1 MSIAEGVWSAAVIVV
16 SIEFLL
22 FALHPLGGFQYYITY
37 LLLPTYSLD
46 NDMNFLNRLSK
57 PFLGLAIISSLF
69 GQVIAAPD
77 TDWPKKPIVAVL
89 SFPAGGSTDVF
100 ARAVTAPLGEAL
112 GQAIVIENKP
122 GAGGMIGLGAAAKA
136 APDGY
141 TIHFSAMTN
150 QSISQA
156 LFKNPPADLTKD
168 FAPIALVGTIPHLIV
183 VNPTVPAKNLSE
195 LITFIKSK
203 KGDFN
208 YASQGNGSLSHLES
222 TLFMQRIGATGTHI
236 PYKGSSF
243 ALPDL
248 IAGNTLMMFDSV
260 TASLPHIQSGKLR
273 PIAIAAAERSPLMPN
288 VPTLGQDGM
297 KQFDVENF
305 YAVYVPKGT
314 SPAIIAKLEREIR
327 KILTNPD
334 FKARLATQG
343 IHPQFANSEQLTVI
357 TQSEHDKWAKAVKSA
372 NIKID

>member
-1 MSIAEGVWSAAVIVV
+1 MNYFK
-16 SIEFLL
+16 FLL
-22 FALHPLGGFQYYITY
+22 ISICG
-37 LLLPTYSLD
+37 
-46 NDMNFLNRLSK
+46 LSAISNS
-57 PFLGLAIISSLF
+57 GLAAS
-69 GQVIAAPD
+69 D
-77 TDWPKKPIVAVL
+77 TDWPKKPIVAIV

-100 ARAVTAPLGEAL
+100 ARGVTAPLSEAL
-112 GQAIVIENKP
+112 GQSIVVDNKP
-122 GAGGMIGLGAAAKA
+122 GAGGMIGLQAAAKA

-141 TIHFSAMTN
+141 TIHISALTN
-150 QSISQA
+150 QSISTA
-156 LFKNPPADLTKD
+156 LFKNPPADLQKD
-168 FAPIALVGTIPHLIV
+168 FAPVALIGTIPHLIV
-183 VNPTVPAKNLSE
+183 VNPTVPAKNLPE
-195 LITFIKSK
+195 LIAFIKSK

-327 KILTNPD
+327 RILTNPD
-334 FKARLATQG
+334 FKARMASQG
-343 IHPQFANSEQLTVI
+343 IHPQFANSEKLSEI
-357 TQSEHDKWAKAVKSA
+357 TADEANKWTQAVKSA
-372 NIKID
+372 NVKVD

>member
-1 MSIAEGVWSAAVIVV
+1 MNLLKS
-16 SIEFLL
+16 LL
-22 FALHPLGGFQYYITY
+22 FGVFG
-37 LLLPTYSLD
+37 LLV
-46 NDMNFLNRLSK
+46 
-57 PFLGLAIISSLF
+57 ISNSA
-69 GQVIAAPD
+69 IAASE
-77 TDWPKKPIVAVL
+77 TDWPKKSIVAIV
-89 SFPAGGSTDVF
+89 SFPAGGSTDIF
-100 ARAVTAPLGEAL
+100 ARSVTAPLAEAL
-112 GQAIVIENKP
+112 GQSIVVENKP

-141 TIHFSAMTN
+141 TIHISALTN
-150 QSISQA
+150 QSISSA
-156 LFKNPPADLTKD
+156 LFKNPPADLQKD
-168 FAPIALVGTIPHLIV
+168 FAPVALIGTIPHLIV
-183 VNPTVPAKNLSE
+183 VNPSVPAKNLPE
-195 LITFIKSK
+195 LIAFIKSK
-203 KGDFN
+203 KGNFN

-314 SPAIIAKLEREIR
+314 PPAIITKLEKEIR
-327 KILTNPD
+327 MAPLDTKRKN
-334 FKARLATQG
+334 
-343 IHPQFANSEQLTVI
+343 
-357 TQSEHDKWAKAVKSA
+357 
-372 NIKID
+372 

>member
-1 MSIAEGVWSAAVIVV
+1 MNYFK
-16 SIEFLL
+16 FLL
-22 FALHPLGGFQYYITY
+22 ISICG
-37 LLLPTYSLD
+37 
-46 NDMNFLNRLSK
+46 LSAISNS
-57 PFLGLAIISSLF
+57 GLAAS
-69 GQVIAAPD
+69 D
-77 TDWPKKPIVAVL
+77 TDWPKKPIVAIV

-100 ARAVTAPLGEAL
+100 ARGVTAPLSEAL
-112 GQAIVIENKP
+112 GQSIVVDNKP
-122 GAGGMIGLGAAAKA
+122 GAGGMIGLQAAAKA

-141 TIHFSAMTN
+141 TIHISALTN
-150 QSISQA
+150 QSISTA
-156 LFKNPPADLTKD
+156 LFKNPPADLQKD
-168 FAPIALVGTIPHLIV
+168 FAPVALIGTIPHLIV
-183 VNPTVPAKNLSE
+183 VNPTVPAKNLPE
-195 LITFIKSK
+195 LIAFIKSK

-314 SPAIIAKLEREIR
+314 STAIIAKLEREIR
-327 KILTNPD
+327 RILTNPD
-334 FKARLATQG
+334 FKARMASQG
-343 IHPQFANSEQLTVI
+343 IHPQFANSEKLSEI
-357 TQSEHDKWAKAVKSA
+357 TADEANKWTQAVKSA
-372 NIKID
+372 NVKVD

>member
-1 MSIAEGVWSAAVIVV
+1 MHYFKSLI
-16 SIEFLL
+16 
-22 FALHPLGGFQYYITY
+22 LG
-37 LLLPTYSLD
+37 S
-46 NDMNFLNRLSK
+46 
-57 PFLGLAIISSLF
+57 LGLLTLSNVAL
-69 GQVIAAPD
+69 AASD
-77 TDWPKKPIVAVL
+77 TDWPKKPIVAIV
-89 SFPAGGSTDVF
+89 SFPAGGSTDIF
-100 ARAVTAPLGEAL
+100 ARSVTAPLAEAL
-112 GQAIVIENKP
+112 GQSIVVENKP
-122 GAGGMIGLGAAAKA
+122 GAGGMIGLQAAAKA

-141 TIHFSAMTN
+141 TINISALTN
-150 QSISQA
+150 QSISSA
-156 LFKNPPADLTKD
+156 LFKNPPADLQKD
-168 FAPIALVGTIPHLIV
+168 FVPVALIGTIPHLIV
-183 VNPTVPAKNLSE
+183 VNPSVPAKNLPE
-195 LITFIKSK
+195 LIAFIKSK

-314 SPAIIAKLEREIR
+314 SPVIIAKLEKEIR

-334 FKARLATQG
+334 FKARMAAQG
-343 IHPQFANSEQLTVI
+343 IHPQFANSEKLSEI
-357 TQSEHDKWAKAVKSA
+357 TASEASKWEEVVKSA
-372 NIKID
+372 NVKVD

>member
-1 MSIAEGVWSAAVIVV
+1 MNYFK
-16 SIEFLL
+16 FLL
-22 FALHPLGGFQYYITY
+22 ISICG
-37 LLLPTYSLD
+37 
-46 NDMNFLNRLSK
+46 LSAISNS
-57 PFLGLAIISSLF
+57 GLAAS
-69 GQVIAAPD
+69 D
-77 TDWPKKPIVAVL
+77 TDWPKKPIIAIV

-100 ARAVTAPLGEAL
+100 ARGVTAPLSEAL
-112 GQAIVIENKP
+112 GQSIVVDNKP
-122 GAGGMIGLGAAAKA
+122 GAGGMIGLQAAAKA

-141 TIHFSAMTN
+141 TIHISALTN
-150 QSISQA
+150 QSISTA
-156 LFKNPPADLTKD
+156 LFKNPPADLQKD
-168 FAPIALVGTIPHLIV
+168 FAPVALIGTIPHLIV
-183 VNPTVPAKNLSE
+183 VNPTVPAKNLPE
-195 LITFIKSK
+195 LIAFIKSK

-327 KILTNPD
+327 RILTNPD
-334 FKARLATQG
+334 FKARMASQG
-343 IHPQFANSEQLTVI
+343 IHPQFANSEKLSEI
-357 TQSEHDKWAKAVKSA
+357 TADEANKWTQAVKSA
-372 NIKID
+372 NVKVD

>member
-1 MSIAEGVWSAAVIVV
+1 MNYLKSLLISIFG
-16 SIEFLL
+16 L
-22 FALHPLGGFQYYITY
+22 
-37 LLLPTYSLD
+37 
-46 NDMNFLNRLSK
+46 
-57 PFLGLAIISSLF
+57 LAISNNGL
-69 GQVIAAPD
+69 AAPD
-77 TDWPKKPIVAVL
+77 TDWPKKPIVAIV
-89 SFPAGGSTDVF
+89 SFPAGGSTDIF
-100 ARAVTAPLGEAL
+100 ARSVTAPLAEAL
-112 GQAIVIENKP
+112 GQSIVVENKP
-122 GAGGMIGLGAAAKA
+122 GAGGMIGLQAAAKA
-136 APDGY
+136 TPDGY
-141 TIHFSAMTN
+141 TVHISALTN
-150 QSISQA
+150 QSIATA
-156 LFKNPPADLTKD
+156 LFKNPPADLQKD
-168 FAPIALVGTIPHLIV
+168 FAPVALIGTIPHLIV
-183 VNPTVPAKNLSE
+183 INPTVPAKNLPE
-195 LITFIKSK
+195 LIAFIKYK
-203 KGDFN
+203 RGDFN

-327 KILTNPD
+327 RILTNPD
-334 FKARLATQG
+334 FKARMASQG
-343 IHPQFANSEQLTVI
+343 IHPQFANSEKLSEI
-357 TQSEHDKWAKAVKSA
+357 TADEANKWTQAVKSA
-372 NIKID
+372 NVKVD

>member
-1 MSIAEGVWSAAVIVV
+1 
-16 SIEFLL
+16 
-22 FALHPLGGFQYYITY
+22 
-37 LLLPTYSLD
+37 
-46 NDMNFLNRLSK
+46 MNTLKRFSK
-57 PFLGLAIISSLF
+57 PLLGLAALIGLF
-69 GQVIAAPD
+69 GQVTAAPD
-77 TDWPKKPIVAVL
+77 ADWPKKSVVAIL
-89 SFPAGGSTDVF
+89 SFPPGGSTDAF
-100 ARAVTAPLGEAL
+100 ARAVSVPLGEAL
-112 GQAIVIENKP
+112 GQPIVIENKP

-141 TIHFSAMTN
+141 TIHISALTN

-168 FAPIALVGTIPHLIV
+168 FAPVALLGTIPHLIV
-183 VNPTVPAKNLSE
+183 VNPSVPAKNLPE

-222 TLFMQRIGATGTHI
+222 ALFMQRIGATGTHI
-236 PYKGSSF
+236 PYKGSAF

-273 PIAIAAAERSPLMPN
+273 PIAIAASDRSPLMPN
-288 VPTLGQDGM
+288 VPTLAQDGM

-305 YAVYVPKGT
+305 FAVY
-314 SPAIIAKLEREIR
+314 
-327 KILTNPD
+327 
-334 FKARLATQG
+334 
-343 IHPQFANSEQLTVI
+343 
-357 TQSEHDKWAKAVKSA
+357 
-372 NIKID
+372 

>member
-1 MSIAEGVWSAAVIVV
+1 MTILKSL
-16 SIEFLL
+16 FLS
-22 FALHPLGGFQYYITY
+22 TY
-37 LLLPTYSLD
+37 TL
-46 NDMNFLNRLSK
+46 
-57 PFLGLAIISSLF
+57 LGLLSTAF
-69 GQVIAAPD
+69 AAPE
-77 TDWPKKPIVAVL
+77 TDWPKKPMVAIV
-89 SFPAGGSTDVF
+89 SFPAGGSTDIF
-100 ARAVTAPLGEAL
+100 ARSVTAPLAEAL
-112 GQAIVIENKP
+112 GQSIVVENKP
-122 GAGGMIGLGAAAKA
+122 GAGGMIGLQAAAKA

-141 TIHFSAMTN
+141 TIHISALTN
-150 QSISQA
+150 QSISSA
-156 LFKNPPADLTKD
+156 LFKNPPADLQKD
-168 FAPIALVGTIPHLIV
+168 FVPVALIGTIPHLIV
-183 VNPTVPAKNLSE
+183 VNPTVPAKNLPE
-195 LITFIKSK
+195 LIAFIKSK

-305 YAVYVPKGT
+305 YAVFLPKGT
-314 SPAIIAKLEREIR
+314 SPAIVGKLEREIR

-334 FKARLATQG
+334 FKARMAAQG
-343 IHPQFANSEQLTVI
+343 IHPQFANSEKLAEI
-357 TQSEHDKWAKAVKSA
+357 TAEEANKWTKVVKSA
-372 NIKID
+372 NIKVD

>member
-1 MSIAEGVWSAAVIVV
+1 MNLLKSILFSAVGVLTLNNSA
-16 SIEFLL
+16 L
-22 FALHPLGGFQYYITY
+22 
-37 LLLPTYSLD
+37 
-46 NDMNFLNRLSK
+46 
-57 PFLGLAIISSLF
+57 
-69 GQVIAAPD
+69 AAPE
-77 TDWPKKPIVAVL
+77 TDWPKKPIVAIV
-89 SFPAGGSTDVF
+89 SFPAGGSTDIF
-100 ARAVTAPLGEAL
+100 ARSVTAPLAEAL
-112 GQAIVIENKP
+112 GQSVVVENKP
-122 GAGGMIGLGAAAKA
+122 GAGGMIGLQAAAKA

-141 TIHFSAMTN
+141 TIHISALTN
-150 QSISQA
+150 QSISSA
-156 LFKNPPADLTKD
+156 LFKNPPAELQKD
-168 FAPIALVGTIPHLIV
+168 FAPVALIGTIPHLIV
-183 VNPTVPAKNLSE
+183 VNPSVPAKNLPE
-195 LITFIKSK
+195 LIAFIKSK

-305 YAVYVPKGT
+305 YAVYLPKGT

-334 FKARLATQG
+334 FKARMATQG
-343 IHPQFANSEQLTVI
+343 IHPQFANSEKLAEI
-357 TQSEHDKWAKAVKSA
+357 TAEEANKWTKVVKSA
-372 NIKID
+372 NIKVD

>member
-1 MSIAEGVWSAAVIVV
+1 MRYFKSLI
-16 SIEFLL
+16 
-22 FALHPLGGFQYYITY
+22 LG
-37 LLLPTYSLD
+37 S
-46 NDMNFLNRLSK
+46 
-57 PFLGLAIISSLF
+57 LGLLTLSNLAL
-69 GQVIAAPD
+69 AAPD
-77 TDWPKKPIVAVL
+77 TDWPKKPIVAIV
-89 SFPAGGSTDVF
+89 SFPAGGSTDIF
-100 ARAVTAPLGEAL
+100 ARSVTAPLAEAL
-112 GQAIVIENKP
+112 GQSIVVENKP
-122 GAGGMIGLGAAAKA
+122 GAGGMIGLQAGAKA

-141 TIHFSAMTN
+141 TINISALTN
-150 QSISQA
+150 QSISSA
-156 LFKNPPADLTKD
+156 LFKNPPADLQKD
-168 FAPIALVGTIPHLIV
+168 FVPVALIGTIPHLIV
-183 VNPTVPAKNLSE
+183 VNPSVPAKNLPE
-195 LITFIKSK
+195 LIAFIKSK

-273 PIAIAAAERSPLMPN
+273 PIAIAAAERSPLLPN

-314 SPAIIAKLEREIR
+314 SPVIIAKLEKEIR

-334 FKARLATQG
+334 FKARMAAQG
-343 IHPQFANSEQLTVI
+343 IHPQFANSEKLSEI
-357 TQSEHDKWAKAVKSA
+357 TASEASKWDKAVKSA
-372 NIKID
+372 NVKVD

>member
-1 MSIAEGVWSAAVIVV
+1 MTIFKS
-16 SIEFLL
+16 
-22 FALHPLGGFQYYITY
+22 
-37 LLLPTYSLD
+37 LLLISCTLLS
-46 NDMNFLNRLSK
+46 FL
-57 PFLGLAIISSLF
+57 SSAF
-69 GQVIAAPD
+69 AAPE
-77 TDWPKKPIVAVL
+77 TDWPKKPIVAIL
-89 SFPAGGSTDVF
+89 AFPAGGSTDIF
-100 ARAVTAPLGEAL
+100 ARSVTAPLAEAL
-112 GQAIVIENKP
+112 GQSIVVENKP
-122 GAGGMIGLGAAAKA
+122 GAGGMIGLQAASKA
-136 APDGY
+136 VPDGY
-141 TIHFSAMTN
+141 TIHISALTN
-150 QSISQA
+150 QSISSA
-156 LFKNPPADLTKD
+156 LFKNPPADLQKD
-168 FAPIALVGTIPHLIV
+168 FVPVALIGTVPHLIV
-183 VNPTVPAKNLSE
+183 INPSVPAKNLPE
-195 LITFIKSK
+195 LIAYIKSK

-314 SPAIIAKLEREIR
+314 SPAIVAKLEREIR

-334 FKARLATQG
+334 FKARMAAQG
-343 IHPQFANSEQLTVI
+343 IHPEFANSEKLAEI
-357 TQSEHDKWAKAVKSA
+357 TANEANKWGKVVKSA
-372 NIKID
+372 NIKVD

>member
-1 MSIAEGVWSAAVIVV
+1 MKSLKRA
-16 SIEFLL
+16 FFPLL
-22 FALHPLGGFQYYITY
+22 P
-37 LLLPTYSLD
+37 LLLSSICSL
-46 NDMNFLNRLSK
+46 
-57 PFLGLAIISSLF
+57 LGTSAL
-69 GQVIAAPD
+69 AAPD

-100 ARAVTAPLGEAL
+100 ARAVMAPLGEAL
-112 GQAIVIENKP
+112 GQSIVIENKP
-122 GAGGMIGLGAAAKA
+122 GAGGMIGLQAAAKA

-150 QSISQA
+150 QTISQA
-156 LFKNPPADLTKD
+156 LFKNPPADLRKD
-168 FAPIALVGTIPHLIV
+168 FEPVALVGTVPHLIV
-183 VNPTVPAKNLSE
+183 INPNVPAKNLPE
-195 LITFIKSK
+195 LIAFIKSK

-334 FKARLATQG
+334 FKARMATQG
-343 IHPQFANSEQLTVI
+343 IHPQFANSQKLAEI
-357 TQSEHDKWAKAVKSA
+357 TAEEHAKWEKVVKSA
-372 NIKID
+372 NIKVD

>member
-1 MSIAEGVWSAAVIVV
+1 MRYFKSLI
-16 SIEFLL
+16 
-22 FALHPLGGFQYYITY
+22 LG
-37 LLLPTYSLD
+37 S
-46 NDMNFLNRLSK
+46 
-57 PFLGLAIISSLF
+57 LGLLTLSNLAL
-69 GQVIAAPD
+69 AASD
-77 TDWPKKPIVAVL
+77 TDWPKKPIVAIV
-89 SFPAGGSTDVF
+89 SFPAGGSTDIF
-100 ARAVTAPLGEAL
+100 ARSVTAPLAEAL
-112 GQAIVIENKP
+112 GQSIVVENKP
-122 GAGGMIGLGAAAKA
+122 GAGGMIGLQAAAKS

-141 TIHFSAMTN
+141 TINISALTN
-150 QSISQA
+150 QSISSA
-156 LFKNPPADLTKD
+156 LFKNPPADLQKD
-168 FAPIALVGTIPHLIV
+168 FVPVALIGTIPHLIV
-183 VNPTVPAKNLSE
+183 VNPSVPAKNLPE
-195 LITFIKSK
+195 LIAFIKSK

-273 PIAIAAAERSPLMPN
+273 PIAIAAAERSPLLPN

-305 YAVYVPKGT
+305 YAVYAPKGT
-314 SPAIIAKLEREIR
+314 SPVIIAKLETEIR

-334 FKARLATQG
+334 FKARMAAQG
-343 IHPQFANSEQLTVI
+343 IHPQFANSEKLSEI
-357 TQSEHDKWAKAVKSA
+357 TASEASKWDKAVKSA
-372 NIKID
+372 NVKVD

>member
-1 MSIAEGVWSAAVIVV
+1 MNHFKS
-16 SIEFLL
+16 LL
-22 FALHPLGGFQYYITY
+22 FTL
-37 LLLPTYSLD
+37 
-46 NDMNFLNRLSK
+46 
-57 PFLGLAIISSLF
+57 LGLLTVSNSAL
-69 GQVIAAPD
+69 AAPE
-77 TDWPKKPIVAVL
+77 TDWPKKPIVAIV

-100 ARAVTAPLGEAL
+100 ARSVAAPLSEAL
-112 GQAIVIENKP
+112 GQSIVVENKP

-141 TIHFSAMTN
+141 TIHISAMTN
-150 QSISQA
+150 QSISSA
-156 LFKNPPADLTKD
+156 LFKNPPADLQKD
-168 FAPIALVGTIPHLIV
+168 FAPVALIGTIPHLIV
-183 VNPTVPAKNLSE
+183 VNPTVPAKNLPE
-195 LITFIKSK
+195 LIAFIKSK

-273 PIAIAAAERSPLMPN
+273 PIAIAAADRSPLMPN

-334 FKARLATQG
+334 FKARMATQG
-343 IHPQFANSEQLTVI
+343 IHPQFANSEKLAEI
-357 TQSEHDKWAKAVKSA
+357 TAEEANKWTKVVKSA
-372 NIKID
+372 NIKVD

>member
-1 MSIAEGVWSAAVIVV
+1 MNRLKS
-16 SIEFLL
+16 
-22 FALHPLGGFQYYITY
+22 
-37 LLLPTYSLD
+37 LLLGVFGL
-46 NDMNFLNRLSK
+46 
-57 PFLGLAIISSLF
+57 LAISNAGL
-69 GQVIAAPD
+69 AAPD
-77 TDWPKKPIVAVL
+77 TDWPKKPIVAIV
-89 SFPAGGSTDVF
+89 SFPAGGSTDIF
-100 ARAVTAPLGEAL
+100 ARSVTAPLSEAL
-112 GQAIVIENKP
+112 GQSIVVENKP

-141 TIHFSAMTN
+141 TIHISALTN
-150 QSISQA
+150 QSISSA
-156 LFKNPPADLTKD
+156 LFKNPPADLQKD
-168 FAPIALVGTIPHLIV
+168 FAPVALIGTIPHLIV
-183 VNPTVPAKNLSE
+183 VNPTVPAKNLPE
-195 LITFIKSK
+195 LIAFIKSK

-314 SPAIIAKLEREIR
+314 PPVIIAKLEREIR

-334 FKARLATQG
+334 FKARMAAQG
-343 IHPQFANSEQLTVI
+343 IHPQFANSEKLSEI
-357 TQSEHDKWAKAVKSA
+357 TLDEANKWTKVVKSA
-372 NIKID
+372 NIKVD

>member
-1 MSIAEGVWSAAVIVV
+1 MNHLKTILLGIFGLLTAFGSA
-16 SIEFLL
+16 L
-22 FALHPLGGFQYYITY
+22 
-37 LLLPTYSLD
+37 
-46 NDMNFLNRLSK
+46 
-57 PFLGLAIISSLF
+57 
-69 GQVIAAPD
+69 AAPD
-77 TDWPKKPIVAVL
+77 TDWPKKPIVAIV
-89 SFPAGGSTDVF
+89 SFPAGGSTDIF
-100 ARAVTAPLGEAL
+100 ARSVTAPLAEAL
-112 GQAIVIENKP
+112 GQSVVVENKP
-122 GAGGMIGLGAAAKA
+122 GAGGMIGLQAAAKA

-141 TIHFSAMTN
+141 TIHISALTN
-150 QSISQA
+150 QSISSA
-156 LFKNPPADLTKD
+156 LFKNPPADLQKD
-168 FAPIALVGTIPHLIV
+168 FAPVALIGTIPHLIV
-183 VNPTVPAKNLSE
+183 VNPSVPAKNLPE
-195 LITFIKSK
+195 LIAFIKSK

-305 YAVYVPKGT
+305 YAVYLPKGT

-334 FKARLATQG
+334 FKARMATQG
-343 IHPQFANSEQLTVI
+343 IHPQFANSEKLAEI
-357 TQSEHDKWAKAVKSA
+357 TAEEANKWTKVVKSA
-372 NIKID
+372 NIKVD

>member
-1 MSIAEGVWSAAVIVV
+1 MNIFKS
-16 SIEFLL
+16 
-22 FALHPLGGFQYYITY
+22 
-37 LLLPTYSLD
+37 LLLISCTLLS
-46 NDMNFLNRLSK
+46 FL
-57 PFLGLAIISSLF
+57 SSAF
-69 GQVIAAPD
+69 AAPE

-89 SFPAGGSTDVF
+89 AFPAGGSTDIF
-100 ARAVTAPLGEAL
+100 ARSVTAPLAEAL
-112 GQAIVIENKP
+112 GQSIVVENKP
-122 GAGGMIGLGAAAKA
+122 GAGGMIGLQAASKA

-141 TIHFSAMTN
+141 TIHISALTN
-150 QSISQA
+150 QSISSA
-156 LFKNPPADLTKD
+156 LFKNPPADLQKD
-168 FAPIALVGTIPHLIV
+168 FVPVALIGTVPHLIV
-183 VNPTVPAKNLSE
+183 INPSVPAKNLPE
-195 LITFIKSK
+195 LIDYIKSK

-314 SPAIIAKLEREIR
+314 SPAIVAKLEREIR

-334 FKARLATQG
+334 FKARMAAQG
-343 IHPQFANSEQLTVI
+343 IHPEFANSEKLAEI
-357 TQSEHDKWAKAVKSA
+357 TANEANKWGKVVKSA
-372 NIKID
+372 NIKVD

>member
-1 MSIAEGVWSAAVIVV
+1 MTLFKSL
-16 SIEFLL
+16 LL
-22 FALHPLGGFQYYITY
+22 FSCT
-37 LLLPTYSLD
+37 LLS
-46 NDMNFLNRLSK
+46 FLNSA
-57 PFLGLAIISSLF
+57 F
-69 GQVIAAPD
+69 AAPE

-89 SFPAGGSTDVF
+89 AFPAGGSTDIF
-100 ARAVTAPLGEAL
+100 ARSVTAPLAEAL
-112 GQAIVIENKP
+112 GQSVVVENKP
-122 GAGGMIGLGAAAKA
+122 GAGGMIGLQAASKA

-141 TIHFSAMTN
+141 TIHISALTN
-150 QSISQA
+150 QSISSA
-156 LFKNPPADLTKD
+156 LFKNPPADLQKD
-168 FAPIALVGTIPHLIV
+168 FVPVALIGTVPHLIV
-183 VNPTVPAKNLSE
+183 INPSVPAKNLPE
-195 LITFIKSK
+195 LIAYIKSK

-314 SPAIIAKLEREIR
+314 SPAIVSKLEREIR

-334 FKARLATQG
+334 FKARMAAQG
-343 IHPQFANSEQLTVI
+343 IHPEFANSEKLAEI
-357 TQSEHDKWAKAVKSA
+357 TANEANKWGKVVKSA
-372 NIKID
+372 NIKVD

>member
-1 MSIAEGVWSAAVIVV
+1 M
-16 SIEFLL
+16 
-22 FALHPLGGFQYYITY
+22 TY
-37 LLLPTYSLD
+37 LKSLALSICTLLSLLSPTMAS
-46 NDMNFLNRLSK
+46 
-57 PFLGLAIISSLF
+57 A
-69 GQVIAAPD
+69 D

-89 SFPAGGSTDVF
+89 AFPAGGSTDIF
-100 ARAVTAPLGEAL
+100 ARAVLAPLGELL

-122 GAGGMIGLGAAAKA
+122 GAGGMIGLQAAAKA

-141 TIHFSAMTN
+141 TIHFSALTN
-150 QSISQA
+150 QSISTA
-156 LFKNPPADLTKD
+156 LFKNPPADLQKD
-168 FAPIALVGTIPHLIV
+168 FAPVALVGTIPHLIV
-183 VNPTVPAKNLSE
+183 VNPSVPAKNLPE
-195 LITFIKSK
+195 LIAFIKSK

-297 KQFDVENF
+297 KHFDVENF
-305 YAVYVPKGT
+305 YAMYVPKGV

-334 FKARLATQG
+334 FKARMAAQG
-343 IHPQFANSEQLTVI
+343 IHPQFANSEKLAEI
-357 TQSEHDKWAKAVKSA
+357 TASEANKWEKVVKSA
-372 NIKID
+372 NIKVD

>member
-1 MSIAEGVWSAAVIVV
+1 MN
-16 SIEFLL
+16 LL
-22 FALHPLGGFQYYITY
+22 
-37 LLLPTYSLD
+37 
-46 NDMNFLNRLSK
+46 K
-57 PFLGLAIISSLF
+57 SLF
-69 GQVIAAPD
+69 LSSVGALTLTNIALAAPD
-77 TDWPKKPIVAVL
+77 TDWPKKPIVAIV
-89 SFPAGGSTDVF
+89 SFPAGGSTDIF
-100 ARAVTAPLGEAL
+100 ARSVTAPLAEAL
-112 GQAIVIENKP
+112 GQSIVVENKP
-122 GAGGMIGLGAAAKA
+122 GAGGMIGLQAAAKA

-141 TIHFSAMTN
+141 TIHISALTN
-150 QSISQA
+150 QSISTA
-156 LFKNPPADLTKD
+156 LFKNPPADLQKD
-168 FAPIALVGTIPHLIV
+168 FAPVALIGTIPHLIV
-183 VNPTVPAKNLSE
+183 VNPTVPAKNLPE
-195 LITFIKSK
+195 LIAFIKSK

-273 PIAIAAAERSPLMPN
+273 PIAIAAGERSPLMPN

-305 YAVYVPKGT
+305 YAIYVPKGT

-334 FKARLATQG
+334 FKARMASQG
-343 IHPQFANSEQLTVI
+343 IHPQFANSEKLSEI
-357 TQSEHDKWAKAVKSA
+357 TTEEANKWTKVVKSA
-372 NIKID
+372 NIKVD

>member
-1 MSIAEGVWSAAVIVV
+1 MD
-16 SIEFLL
+16 
-22 FALHPLGGFQYYITY
+22 FAMKTLKNALQP
-37 LLLPTYSLD
+37 LLLGFVGL
-46 NDMNFLNRLSK
+46 LLS
-57 PFLGLAIISSLF
+57 SSVL
-69 GQVIAAPD
+69 AAPD
-77 TDWPKKPIVAVL
+77 TDWPKKPIVAIV
-89 SFPAGGSTDVF
+89 SFPAGGSTDIF
-100 ARAVTAPLGEAL
+100 ARAVMAPLGEAL
-112 GQAIVIENKP
+112 GQSIVIENKP
-122 GAGGMIGLGAAAKA
+122 GAGGMIGLQAAAKA

-141 TIHFSAMTN
+141 TIHFSALTN
-150 QSISQA
+150 QVISQA
-156 LFKNPPADLTKD
+156 LFKNPPADLRTD
-168 FAPIALVGTIPHLIV
+168 FAPVALVGTVPHLIV
-183 VNPTVPAKNLSE
+183 VNPNVPAKNLPE
-195 LITFIKSK
+195 LIAFIKSK
-203 KGDFN
+203 KGNFN

-273 PIAIAAAERSPLMPN
+273 PIAIAAAERSPLMPT

-305 YAVYVPKGT
+305 YAVYVPKGV

-334 FKARLATQG
+334 FKARMAAQG
-343 IHPQFANSEQLTVI
+343 IHPQFANSEKLAEI
-357 TQSEHDKWAKAVKSA
+357 TTEEHIKWDKVVKSA
-372 NIKID
+372 NIKVD

>member
-1 MSIAEGVWSAAVIVV
+1 MN
-16 SIEFLL
+16 LL
-22 FALHPLGGFQYYITY
+22 KS
-37 LLLPTYSLD
+37 LLLSAVGVLA
-46 NDMNFLNRLSK
+46 LNNVAL
-57 PFLGLAIISSLF
+57 
-69 GQVIAAPD
+69 AAPE
-77 TDWPKKPIVAVL
+77 TDWPKKPIVAIV
-89 SFPAGGSTDVF
+89 SFPAGGSTDIF
-100 ARAVTAPLGEAL
+100 ARSVTAPLAEAL
-112 GQAIVIENKP
+112 GQSVVVENKP
-122 GAGGMIGLGAAAKA
+122 GAGGMIGLQAAAKA

-141 TIHFSAMTN
+141 TIHISALTN
-150 QSISQA
+150 QSISSA
-156 LFKNPPADLTKD
+156 LFKNPPADLQKD
-168 FAPIALVGTIPHLIV
+168 FAPVALIGTIPHLIV
-183 VNPTVPAKNLSE
+183 VNPSVPAKNLPE
-195 LITFIKSK
+195 LIAFIKSK

-288 VPTLGQDGM
+288 VPTLGQDGL

-334 FKARLATQG
+334 FKARMATQG
-343 IHPQFANSEQLTVI
+343 IHPQFANSEKLSEI
-357 TQSEHDKWAKAVKSA
+357 TTDEANKWTKVVKSA
-372 NIKID
+372 NIKVD